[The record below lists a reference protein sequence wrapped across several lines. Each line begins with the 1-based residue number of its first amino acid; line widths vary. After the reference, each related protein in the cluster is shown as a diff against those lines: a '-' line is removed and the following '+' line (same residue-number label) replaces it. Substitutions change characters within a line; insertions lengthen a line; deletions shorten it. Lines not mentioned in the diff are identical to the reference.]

1 MLYRKGVKFGENQ
14 IRNQDEQRDKVTKRE
29 RVQVASG
36 KKSQHAKLVKR
47 NTSDSQ
53 KQQKNNFATNQAYQQ
68 TSNEN

>member
-1 MLYRKGVKFGENQ
+1 LLYRKGVKFGENQ

-36 KKSQHAKLVKR
+36 KKSQYAKLVKR